1 MHLELM
7 TSHELISNI
16 LLILPNLVLPP
27 LECWTG
33 VKPTHADTALSL
45 RALEIAENGNEN
57 MMFLEE

>member
-1 MHLELM
+1 M

>member
-1 MHLELM
+1 M

-33 VKPTHADTALSL
+33 VKALPPL
-45 RALEIAENGNEN
+45 EAGQALNQRMLIQ
-57 MMFLEE
+57 LCLYVHLK